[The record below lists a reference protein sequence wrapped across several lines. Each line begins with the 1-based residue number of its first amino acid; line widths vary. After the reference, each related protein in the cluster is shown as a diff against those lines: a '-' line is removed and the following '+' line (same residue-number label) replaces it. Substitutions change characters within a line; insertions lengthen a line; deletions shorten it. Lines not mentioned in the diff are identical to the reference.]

1 MKHTWLVGILAGA
14 LLAGS
19 AAVQAQQKPAAQCPP
34 ERWHSARSRSPGSDG
49 GWQTPSEVAATR
61 CASQRR
67 RHNRR
72 LLVSYPT

>member
-19 AAVQAQQKPAAQCPP
+19 AAVQAQQKRVPTRRGGTRHDHAPRAVT
-34 ERWHSARSRSPGSDG
+34 ADG
-49 GWQTPSEVAATR
+49 KPLRVAATR

-67 RHNRR
+67 RRSR
-72 LLVSYPT
+72 QLLVSYPT